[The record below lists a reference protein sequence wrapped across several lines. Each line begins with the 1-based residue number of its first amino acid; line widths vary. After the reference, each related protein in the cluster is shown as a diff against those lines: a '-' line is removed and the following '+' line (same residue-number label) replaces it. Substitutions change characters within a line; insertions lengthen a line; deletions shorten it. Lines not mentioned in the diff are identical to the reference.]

1 MHRRNWWQRKDK
13 SPASN
18 ARLQPPAGASTKQN
32 LISETATDSVDH
44 HAAIEDL
51 WGKAYMHLR
60 KSDGALVAR
69 FEKVLL
75 PEEPRNSGAA
85 SKEEQLTETIEQK
98 LAIMKQKQWVVN
110 IAGKSLEVREQVE
123 RLVKVVV
130 IAKESLNVVA
140 NIDPMH
146 LGVPVAAL
154 CLLIPVSLEPRF
166 FLTSK
171 LMLTKPS

>member
-1 MHRRNWWQRKDK
+1 MHRRIWGQRKDK
-13 SPASN
+13 SPASI
-18 ARLQPPAGASTKQN
+18 ARLQPPAGVSIEQN

-44 HAAIEDL
+44 HAATEDL
-51 WGKAYMHLR
+51 WDKAYIELR
-60 KSDGALVAR
+60 NSDGALVAR

-75 PEEPRNSGAA
+75 TIEPDDSGAVA
-85 SKEEQLTETIEQK
+85 KDELLTKIIEKK
-98 LAIMKQKQWVVN
+98 LAIMKQKEWVVK
-110 IAGKSLEVREQVE
+110 IAGKSLEIREKVE
-123 RLVKVVV
+123 QFVKVVL

-140 NIDPMH
+140 NVDPIH

-154 CLLIPVSLEPRF
+154 CLLIPVSLRPRF